1 MSIDSRA
8 SAGGAP
14 APQPPAARTAVAPLP
29 LEQVDCP
36 LCGAASAVH
45 VASSRDVAMGV
56 PGVFSLARCAR
67 CGLLHQNPRVRV
79 DHLDRAY
86 PPNYGPH
93 ARDPELPRILTS
105 RGRAVR
111 FVLHERLGYGH
122 VDVSDVGWRD
132 RLAGRW
138 RRRKIVTAF
147 PPWHGQGRLLDV
159 GCASGKF
166 LGQMR
171 AMGWS
176 VAGVEFDPE
185 AALKAKTITPDVF
198 VGDPVDAPFAPASF
212 DLITAFHVIEHLP
225 FPREALGRMLGW
237 LAPGGLIVVEVPNV
251 GGVGGR
257 LFGRYWSGL
266 DFPRHLV
273 HFTPSTM
280 DQMVARAGGRVVDAV
295 HRTKPRYLT
304 RSIKH
309 WLSGRESGAARLG
322 LTLLQSPPVRGG
334 LKAVL
339 EVTMPLGRA
348 LGYGEAVRYFIRRK
362 DDG

>member
-1 MSIDSRA
+1 MAIDS
-8 SAGGAP
+8 GAP
-14 APQPPAARTAVAPLP
+14 PLP

-36 LCGAASAVH
+36 LCDAPTAVH
-45 VASSRDVAMGV
+45 VACSRDVALGV
-56 PGVFSLARCAR
+56 PGVFSLARCMR
-67 CGLLHQNPRVRV
+67 CGLLYQNPRVCR

-86 PPNYGPH
+86 PPHYGPH
-93 ARDPELPRILTS
+93 VRDPELPRIIWS

-122 VDVSDVGWRD
+122 LDVSDVGWRD

-147 PPWHGQGRLLDV
+147 PPWHGRGRLLDV
-159 GCASGKF
+159 GCASGRF
-166 LGQMR
+166 LSQMR

-176 VAGVEFDPE
+176 VAGIEFDPE
-185 AALKAKTITPDVF
+185 AATKAKTITPDVF

-212 DLITAFHVIEHLP
+212 DVITAFHVIEHLP

-237 LAPGGLIVVEVPNV
+237 LAPGGLIVVDVPNV

-273 HFTPSTM
+273 HFTPRTM
-280 DQMVARAGGRVVDAV
+280 DAMVARAGGRVVGAV

-304 RSIKH
+304 RSIKC
-309 WLSGRESGAARLG
+309 WLSSRPGGAARLG
-322 LTLLQSPPVRGG
+322 LALLQSRPVRGG
-334 LKAVL
+334 LKAAL
-339 EVTMPLGRA
+339 EVTKPLGHA
-348 LGYGEAVRYFIRRK
+348 LGYGEVVRYFIRRP